1 MRAAPF
7 TACLVALATAGC
19 SSATDRTTVPPPAG
33 RVVSPVP
40 QATTTQPAAAAPTRT
55 ETTAVRRPQAKR
67 TSTAAPSIDR
77 FVAAVQRQMPQ
88 FALDRRDDEVAELGE
103 EACRSLAAG
112 KRDAAVATEIT
123 EYGVATNDARQLV
136 TLARDNACRV

>member
-1 MRAAPF
+1 MRAPL

-19 SSATDRTTVPPPAG
+19 SPGTDRTTVPPPAG

-55 ETTAVRRPQAKR
+55 GTTAGRRPQARR
-67 TSTAAPSIDR
+67 TSAAAPSIDR

-88 FALDRRDDEVAELGE
+88 VALDRRDDEVAELGE

-112 KRDAAVATEIT
+112 KRDAAVATAIS
-123 EYGVATNDARQLV
+123 EYGVAATDARQLV
-136 TLARDNACRV
+136 ALARATACRV